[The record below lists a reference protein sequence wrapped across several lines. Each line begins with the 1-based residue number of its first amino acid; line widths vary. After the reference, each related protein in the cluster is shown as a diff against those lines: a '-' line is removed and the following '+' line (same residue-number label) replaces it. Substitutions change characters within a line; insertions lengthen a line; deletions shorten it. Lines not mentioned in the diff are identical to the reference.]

1 MPNYCTNIV
10 RAPKEVLDDLFD
22 KGKITFEKLI
32 PMPKA
37 LNITE
42 STTIDNAIAYAMNK
56 KEPDEFLKLKMMLES
71 TKDDYYGNL
80 WDKYKRKFTIEKIK
94 EIEKS
99 AQTYIPD
106 ETERKLGIKTLEQFG
121 NLCLDNVSK
130 YGCVSW
136 YDWSCKNW
144 GTKWDAVEGQGKPED
159 GELTFLTAWS
169 EPIKVI
175 EKLFSKH
182 LNQKIEWEFIG
193 ECEEFRGKFYSD
205 GKGNIKKE
213 YEEKTYEEEEEE

>member
-99 AQTYIPD
+99 AQRYIPD

-121 NLCLDNVSK
+121 NLCL
-130 YGCVSW
+130 
-136 YDWSCKNW
+136 
-144 GTKWDAVEGQGKPED
+144 GQRLYLDSGHWADRRFLRSFSYRSEEHTS
-159 GELTFLTAWS
+159 ELQSPVWIS
-169 EPIKVI
+169 
-175 EKLFSKH
+175 
-182 LNQKIEWEFIG
+182 
-193 ECEEFRGKFYSD
+193 YS
-205 GKGNIKKE
+205 GLCM
-213 YEEKTYEEEEEE
+213 